1 MGNDTIKSI
10 LITFGDVMR
19 QNHIIQWILN
29 WCGWYIILLL
39 KYIVDSAEFLLD
51 QVYSINDFI
60 FSDPVQD
67 YINAYQPILW
77 ILFAIGFMIL
87 GWTLI
92 TDHERQPK
100 IFQNFLISLLVLTAL
115 PVMIV
120 NVTAW
125 TMQITE
131 FSQMNTSVADSFSAG
146 EETALSVSESIII
159 SNTTDLLWCHDAGWE
174 NLRDFNTGENL
185 RPRPWNNLK
194 TLDGFDINEKIWS
207 HDSSRYYYSYDEFK
221 YYLTQDTDGILSLE
235 AIEDS
240 WWGLLIHDYS
250 RYHVDWFPTVLTLFF
265 TALALLFAAYKVAR
279 LIWELA
285 VHQFLAMLF
294 AAGDFTSGQRL
305 KEILKS
311 MASIF
316 ITIFLVSVMLKFFL
330 IGVSY
335 LQTQAQMNG
344 FVKAMIIVFFALAA
358 IDAPNIIE
366 RILGVDAGL
375 RSVLH
380 TGFAAAR
387 GFGNIKHKV
396 TGAGRKAA
404 SAAAGAAGKQG
415 TIRNWAQRNVGKSKD
430 ERSIHKNQRDTQNTQ
445 TGSSGTNSNEHAKTA
460 DPQNSET
467 SQAQKENEGSPV
479 NNRSEEANNSVHTN
493 KENRHAEE
501 KETNG
506 GIHHGKDGFKSS
518 SRTVGRNVNKGK
530 SYDNMRAGNSEQSI
544 HTKPNIFGN
553 QNKAVEKNTEKQ
565 NTHGGRPVRPEN
577 NVVNNNKKAEDVGR
591 KPDIF
596 GNQNKLTEKNIE
608 KQNTHGSRPVR
619 PENNAV
625 NNNKKAEDVGRK
637 PDIFGNG
644 NQKNK

>member
-1 MGNDTIKSI
+1 MGNDTIKTV
-10 LITFGDVMR
+10 LITFSDVMHR
-19 QNHIIQWILN
+19 FNLIQWILN
-29 WCGWYIILLL
+29 WVGWYIILLL
-39 KYIVDSAEFLLD
+39 KYIVDGAEFLLN
-51 QVYSINDFI
+51 QVYSISAFI

-77 ILFAIGFMIL
+77 ILFAIGFIIL

-92 TDHERQPK
+92 TDHERHLK

-120 NVTAW
+120 NVTTW

-131 FSQMNTSVADSFSAG
+131 FSKMNASVSDSFSTG
-146 EETALSVSESIII
+146 EETAMSVSDSIII
-159 SNTTDLLWCHDAGWE
+159 SNTTDLLWCHAAGWE

-185 RPRPWNNLK
+185 RAQPWNNLK
-194 TLDGFDINEKIWS
+194 TLDGFDINEKIWI
-207 HDSSRYYYSYDEFK
+207 HDSSKYYHSYDEFK
-221 YYLTQDTDGILSLE
+221 YYLTQDTDGSLSLQT
-235 AIEDS
+235 IDDS
-240 WWGLLIHDYS
+240 WWGFLIEDYS
-250 RYHVDWFPTVLTLFF
+250 RFHVDWVPTVLTLFF

-279 LIWELA
+279 LILELA

-294 AAGDFTSGQRL
+294 AAGDFTNGQRL

-335 LQTQAQMNG
+335 LQTQTQMNG

-387 GFGNIKHKV
+387 GFGNIKNRV
-396 TGAGRKAA
+396 TGAGKKAA
-404 SAAAGAAGKQG
+404 STAAGVAGKQG
-415 TIRNWAQRNVGKSKD
+415 AIRNWAQRNVGKSKD
-430 ERSIHKNQRDTQNTQ
+430 ERSIHKNQQDTQ
-445 TGSSGTNSNEHAKTA
+445 TGSSSTNSDEPAKAA

-467 SQAQKENEGSPV
+467 SQAQKENTKSPV
-479 NNRSEEANNSVHTN
+479 NTHSDEADNGVHTN
-493 KENRHAEE
+493 KENRRTEE

-506 GIHHGKDGFKSS
+506 GIHGKDGFKSS
-518 SRTVGRNVNKGK
+518 PRTVGRNANKGK
-530 SYDNMRAGNSEQSI
+530 NYDNMRARNTEHSV
-544 HTKPNIFGN
+544 HAKPNIFGN
-553 QNKAVEKNTEKQ
+553 QNKTAEKNT
-565 NTHGGRPVRPEN
+565 
-577 NVVNNNKKAEDVGR
+577 
-591 KPDIF
+591 
-596 GNQNKLTEKNIE
+596 E

-619 PENNAV
+619 TENNSV
-625 NNNKKAEDVGRK
+625 NNNKKAENTGRK
-637 PDIFGNG
+637 PNIFGNE